1 MFILRSIKFTTAL
14 AALVLFFLPWIEIR
28 ISDKVLATQ
37 TGMQAITGGSTPGP
51 AARMWRQTEP
61 SEDSLGSATLVAGAL
76 ITLGITVLL
85 VGLGLH
91 FDHPVMDLAGSV
103 SCAMALLFL
112 LGQAMQE
119 FPASQTLKE
128 SISAD
133 QASLHGDVGAMIM
146 VMMMDK
152 LEVVMLPEFMMAC
165 GLSAVP
171 MLIGL
176 LQFAAI
182 IKLKKLSQA

>member
-14 AALVLFFLPWIEIR
+14 AALVLFFLPWVEIR

-37 TGMQAITGGSTPGP
+37 TGSWAITGARSGP
-51 AARMWRQTEP
+51 AAGMWRQAEP

-76 ITLGITVLL
+76 ITLGIAVLL

-128 SISAD
+128 SFKPIK
-133 QASLHGDVGAMIM
+133 ASFSEDVGAMIM